1 MTTFSQLVDLMVK
14 EVRRPDMLAEVC
26 TYLNQT
32 IREVHF
38 EPVKNNIIFFTENL
52 LENLVTATV
61 DSGQSW
67 DIPYPNQFQAM
78 KAVRFDSQWD
88 RGTQAPLYARLVQPG
103 RIMNSIP
110 HWYYRAGGTFFF
122 SGYGKTGST
131 ISLAYYEFQKRLKY
145 YADGARPATWD
156 DDSGWAYA
164 DAFDVDD
171 ATRLAA
177 RQFVGNWL
185 LDRWEDVI
193 SEGLRA
199 KVYKRMSDTDR
210 ARTCYSS
217 YTSLR
222 EGLYTAEME
231 PGGGG

>member
-1 MTTFSQLVDLMVK
+1 VTTFSQLVDLMVK

-38 EPVKNNIIFFTENL
+38 EPLKNNIIFFTENL
-52 LENLVTATV
+52 MEAVVTATTNV
-61 DSGQSW
+61 GTSW

-78 KAVRFDSQWD
+78 KTVRFDSQWD
-88 RGTQAPLYARLVQPG
+88 GLRQVYPKMVVPG
-103 RIMNSIP
+103 RIMASLR
-110 HWYYRAGGTFFF
+110 WYYYRAGGTFFF
-122 SGYGKTGST
+122 NGNGGIGST
-131 ISLAYYEFQKRLKY
+131 ISLAYYEFPKRLKY
-145 YADGARPATWD
+145 YADSARPATWD
-156 DDSGWAYA
+156 DDTGWTY
-164 DAFDVDD
+164 DPSFDIDD
-171 ATRLAA
+171 AHRLAA
-177 RQFVGNWL
+177 RQFCGNWL

-199 KVYKRMSDTDR
+199 KVYKRTSDTDR

-222 EGLYTAEME
+222 EGLYTSEME